1 MSATPAAGRP
11 GTGLAPLRH
20 RNFALLWSGQTIS
33 IAGNGMFMV
42 ALPLEVLRITYSPVD
57 LALVVAARL
66 APWVVLLLVGGTVVD
81 RLSRRA
87 VMLASDMTCGLAL
100 AILTAAA
107 IVHAER
113 MPLLVALSVVMGAA
127 SAFFRPASTAIVR
140 DILPARLLMP
150 ANSLSTLSESL
161 AQFLIGPLLGGV
173 LIAAVG
179 ATWAFGIDAVTFAI
193 SAACLAAMRH
203 ITEVKA
209 AKEPLTRGIADGL
222 RYCYAQPWLW
232 WSLLAL
238 ALRNMASSVPSTV
251 TGPLMVKDAFHGGA
265 EDLGIWMAASGGA
278 AALTS
283 IFAASRSRPR
293 HPVRTLWTAWII
305 GAALAAGVGIAPAL
319 WMAVVLSGLSW
330 GMSSYGNIVW
340 MSTMQERTPAT
351 LLGRVS
357 SIDWLFT
364 LALAPLGTIGAGA
377 AIALIGIRA
386 TVLIGGLIATA
397 AGAILLIP
405 GVTDPDRA
413 PAHGVPAAVKTT
425 DMAPEPV
432 P

>member
-1 MSATPAAGRP
+1 M
-11 GTGLAPLRH
+11 TGLAPLRH
-20 RNFALLWSGQTIS
+20 RDFALLWSGQTIS
-33 IAGNGMFMV
+33 VAGNGMFMV
-42 ALPLEVLRITYSPVD
+42 ALPLEVLRITHSPVD

-87 VMLASDMTCGLAL
+87 IMLASDMTCGIAL
-100 AILTAAA
+100 AILAVLA
-107 IVHAER
+107 IVHGER
-113 MPLLVALSVVMGAA
+113 LPVLIAVSVVMGAA

-140 DILPARLLMP
+140 DILPAQLLMP

-161 AQFLIGPLLGGV
+161 AQFLVGPLLGGV
-173 LIAAVG
+173 LIAAAG
-179 ATWAFGIDAVTFAI
+179 ATWAFGIDAATFAI

-203 ITEVKA
+203 ITGDRA
-209 AKEPLTRGIADGL
+209 AKESLARGIADGL
-222 RYCYAQPWLW
+222 RYCYSQPWLW

-238 ALRNMASSVPSTV
+238 ALRNLASSVPSTV

-265 EDLGIWMAASGGA
+265 EALGVWVAASGGA

-293 HPVRTLWTAWII
+293 RPVRTLWTAWII
-305 GAALAAGVGIAPAL
+305 AAALAAGVGIAPAL
-319 WMAVVLSGLSW
+319 WMAVILSGLSW

-357 SIDWLFT
+357 SVDWLFT

-377 AIALIGIRA
+377 AIALIGVRA

-397 AGAILLIP
+397 TGAILLIP
-405 GVTDPDRA
+405 GVTDPDNA
-413 PAHGVPAAVKTT
+413 TAHSVPAATQNSRHGARAT
-425 DMAPEPV
+425 GS
-432 P
+432 

>member
-1 MSATPAAGRP
+1 MSATPAASHP
-11 GTGLAPLRH
+11 VTGLAPLLN

-42 ALPLEVLRITYSPVD
+42 ALPLEVLRITHSPVD

-81 RLSRRA
+81 RFSRRA

-100 AILTAAA
+100 AVFTVLAIL
-107 IVHAER
+107 HAER
-113 MPLLVALSVVMGAA
+113 MPVLVALSVVMGAA

-161 AQFLIGPLLGGV
+161 AQFLAGPLLGGV
-173 LIAAVG
+173 LIATAG
-179 ATWAFGIDAVTFAI
+179 ATWAFGIDAATFAV

-209 AKEPLTRGIADGL
+209 AKEPLTRGMADGL
-222 RYCYAQPWLW
+222 RYCYSQPWLW

-238 ALRNMASSVPSTV
+238 ALRTMASSVPSAV
-251 TGPLMVKDAFHGGA
+251 TGPLMVNDAFHGGA
-265 EDLGIWMAASGGA
+265 EALGIWMAASGGA

-283 IFAASRSRPR
+283 VFAASRSRPR
-293 HPVRTLWTAWII
+293 RPVRTLWTAWII
-305 GAALAAGVGIAPAL
+305 AAALAAGVGIAPAL
-319 WMAVVLSGLSW
+319 WIAVTLSGLSW

-377 AIALIGIRA
+377 AIAFIGVRA
-386 TVLIGGLIATA
+386 TVLTGGLIATA
-397 AGAILLIP
+397 TGAILLIP
-405 GVTDPDRA
+405 GVTDPDKA
-413 PAHGVPAAVKTT
+413 PVHGVPAAAKTT
-425 DMAPEPV
+425 DKAPEPV